1 MKINEIEHS
10 IQMADL
16 IAKHLQERLS
26 IAEHAELNEWLQKD
40 PKNRQLFEEMTN
52 EKVLADELIQ
62 LEKISVDGGWK
73 KVSEGM
79 VPRPIT
85 RSIKFAKRKW
95 WMAAA
100 AIGILGSLWLTYQLT
115 QSLTAEMPSSA
126 VSQTEKTDI
135 APGGDKAILMLAD
148 GTVIELDSS
157 GTGELAN
164 QGQVRIIK
172 FEGKITYAAAGVSDE
187 PVFNSIS
194 TPRGGQYQLELADGS
209 KVWLN
214 ASSSLRF
221 PSVFN
226 GTNRV
231 VEMTGECYFEI
242 AHNPSQPF
250 KVKLNDVEVMVTGTQ
265 FNVNGY
271 QDESSRNITLAEGAV
286 LVTNGNA
293 NLKLN
298 PGQQAQVQAN
308 GTIRLEKYADIEET
322 LAWKEGSFIFNSADV
337 KTIMRQLSRWYN
349 VEVSYQGNLG
359 NETFSGIVSRQS
371 NISRVLKIMETGG
384 LKFKM
389 DGNTIIVS
397 NQ

>member
-1 MKINEIEHS
+1 MELNEIEHS
-10 IQMADL
+10 MRLADL

-26 IAEHAELNEWLQKD
+26 TAEQEELHTWLQQK
-40 PKNRQLFEEMTN
+40 PGNRQLFEELTN
-52 EKVLADELIQ
+52 GEVLVDELKQ
-62 LEKISVDGGWK
+62 LEKISVDDGWK

-79 VPRPIT
+79 VPQPII

-115 QSLTAEMPSSA
+115 QNPAAEMPSNP
-126 VSQTEKTDI
+126 VSHSQKTDI
-135 APGGDKAILMLAD
+135 APGGDRAILTLAD

-157 GTGELAN
+157 GTGALAN
-164 QGQVRIIK
+164 QGQVSIIK
-172 FEGKITYAAAGVSDE
+172 FDGKITYAATGASEE

-221 PSVFN
+221 PSVFT

-231 VEMTGECYFEI
+231 VEMAGECYFEI
-242 AHNPSQPF
+242 AHNPSKPF
-250 KVKLNDVEVMVTGTQ
+250 KVKLNDVEVMVTGTR

-271 QDESSRNITLAEGAV
+271 ADEFSRNITLAEGAV
-286 LVTNGNA
+286 LVSKGNTT
-293 NLKLN
+293 LKLK
-298 PGQQAQVQAN
+298 PGQQAQVQAD
-308 GTIRLEKYADIEET
+308 GGVLLEENADMEET

-349 VEVSYQGNLG
+349 VEVAYQGSLG

-371 NISRVLKIMETGG
+371 NISNILKIMETGG
-384 LKFKM
+384 VKFKM
-389 DGNTIIVS
+389 EGNTIIVS